1 MAVMSEGSTI
11 APGAT
16 AAGAESEG
24 VAVPAA
30 APVRRLVEDPS
41 AVAPADAK
49 VLSSALFARLRR
61 LEEGTAEYS
70 YVRGTLVELNLSLV
84 RYVARRFRQS
94 GEPMDDIV
102 QVGTVG
108 LIKAIDRFDPDRGLE
123 FVTLAV
129 PTVLGEIKRFFRD
142 ATWAVHVP
150 RRLQELRLALA
161 KASDRLEQDLG
172 RPATVAE
179 LAAHLEI
186 TEGDVVEGM
195 IARNAHTAGSLDL
208 GSDDDDGDGSLL
220 RRLGRHDP
228 GLEKVENL
236 QALKPLVAALAER
249 DRAILHMRFVDEMT
263 QADIGARL
271 GVSQMQVSRLLARIL
286 SRLREGMLGT
296 EA

>member
-16 AAGAESEG
+16 AAGAGSEG

-208 GSDDDDGDGSLL
+208 GSDDDGDGSLL

-249 DRAILHMRFVDEMT
+249 DRAILHMRFVDDMT

-286 SRLREGMLGT
+286 SRLREGMLGA

>member
-1 MAVMSEGSTI
+1 M
-11 APGAT
+11 
-16 AAGAESEG
+16 
-24 VAVPAA
+24 
-30 APVRRLVEDPS
+30 VEDPS

-49 VLSSALFARLRR
+49 VLSAALFERLRT
-61 LEEGTAEYS
+61 LEEGTPEYS

-129 PTVLGEIKRFFRD
+129 PTVVGEIKRFFRD
-142 ATWAVHVP
+142 STWAVHVP

-161 KASDRLEQDLG
+161 KAGDQLEQELG

-179 LAAHLEI
+179 LAAHLDL
-186 TEGDVVEGM
+186 TEDEVLEGM

-208 GSDDDDGDGSLL
+208 GTDGEDGDGSLL
-220 RRLGRHDP
+220 QRLGRHDP
-228 GLEKVENL
+228 GMEKVENL
-236 QALKPLVAALAER
+236 EALKPLVAALSER
-249 DRAILHMRFVDEMT
+249 DRAILHMRFVAEMT

-286 SRLREGMLGT
+286 GSLREGMLG
-296 EA
+296 AGA